1 MLCQPNA
8 PGHAL
13 CLWQHLPSRLAPSG
27 LAGSRTPWAII
38 LAKCSRVRSWSFS
51 ASPGLNW
58 GNHCVEGTQEKPHWW
73 IVSVFLPKWLNIT
86 CFARANPD
94 KCQIMTLDP
103 NRVGLESKH
112 SWPLPQ
118 NIQYWLWKSY
128 LPSFN
133 FLGYFFSLGNGQE
146 KAQNHHSNQWLA
158 AFNFFSMFLGWER
171 IQGGDHYWMF
181 LDIYIRPCLKCTSWF
196 HKQKL
201 VRSVETSLSRKLEGL
216 GCYPVFPML
225 PCKQSS
231 LALVSAVVTLLHL
244 SFLVL
249 LTGAVTFVR
258 IFRKGTPRWLSWF
271 GFPPCSSS

>member
-133 FLGYFFSLGNGQE
+133 FLRYFSHWAVAKKRRKIITQISGWQLSTSS
-146 KAQNHHSNQWLA
+146 ACS
-158 AFNFFSMFLGWER
+158 WER
-171 IQGGDHYWMF
+171 IQGGDDYWMF
-181 LDIYIRPCLKCTSWF
+181 LDIY
-196 HKQKL
+196 
-201 VRSVETSLSRKLEGL
+201 
-216 GCYPVFPML
+216 
-225 PCKQSS
+225 
-231 LALVSAVVTLLHL
+231 
-244 SFLVL
+244 
-249 LTGAVTFVR
+249 
-258 IFRKGTPRWLSWF
+258 
-271 GFPPCSSS
+271 